1 MKKYFVF
8 LILILLSLYPLI
20 ETHGQQGSRDLL
32 GEYCTKN
39 WIRDLDKCVDYV
51 PKDYNERKAEYQ
63 AQEAEKIRQEAL
75 QSKSET
81 ESPRVCPVG
90 SHLSVDNFGNQ
101 MCVDSKTN
109 QVVTSP
115 NTGQSDFGD
124 NGTMIGIIVVVAI
137 IIFIAGIFAKK
148 KKPEAESYKDVPRV
162 SFSWDTKEAVKERQN
177 GRCAHCGVI
186 PTHWE
191 FDHIHSRGD
200 NSIGNCQGLCRD
212 CHQTKT
218 LNDGW

>member
-1 MKKYFVF
+1 MKKHFF
-8 LILILLSLYPLI
+8 LILLLLSLPVLI

-32 GEYCTKN
+32 AEYCTKN
-39 WIRDLDKCVDYV
+39 WIRDLDKCVDYI
-51 PKDYNERKAEYQ
+51 PKDYNEKKAEYQ
-63 AQEAEKIRQEAL
+63 AQEAEKVRQETL

-81 ESPRVCPVG
+81 EPPRVCPVG
-90 SHLSVDNFGNQ
+90 SHLSVDDFGNQ
-101 MCVDSKTN
+101 ICIDSKTN
-109 QVVTSP
+109 QVVSSP

-124 NGTMIGIIVVVAI
+124 TGTMIGVIVVVAI
-137 IIFIAGIFAKK
+137 VIFVAGIFAKK
-148 KKPEAESYKDVPRV
+148 KKSEPESYRDVLRV
-162 SFSWDTKEAVKERQN
+162 GFSRETKEAVKEHQN

-191 FDHIHSRGD
+191 FDHIRSRGD
-200 NSIGNCQGLCRD
+200 SSIDNCQGLCRD